1 MVSVDQ
7 DHVFPGQHLLQLG
20 IGSSYLT
27 VISRVPCTRVVC
39 CVATLQGTDCSIID
53 LFHPMI
59 VEQSLWALNRFIQHH
74 ATYLLQNLPQISSS
88 MSWILVK
95 ISHITMDFVVLPA
108 SDRINVG
115 LGPQLLLPYMDVWTR
130 PTGVWMVSVDQ
141 DHAFPGHHLLQLDTR
156 SGCLTVV
163 SRVPRAR
170 VVCCAARL
178 DGKDCSIIDPFSSN
192 GSRDVFLGF

>member
-7 DHVFPGQHLLQLG
+7 NHVFPGQHLLQLG
-20 IGSSYLT
+20 IRSSYLT

-95 ISHITMDFVVLPA
+95 ISHITMDFVISQS
-108 SDRINVG
+108 SDTIT
-115 LGPQLLLPYMDVWTR
+115 LDLDPQLCIIWIWMR
-130 PTGVWMVSVDQ
+130 PKGVWMVSVDQ
-141 DHAFPGHHLLQLDTR
+141 DHAFPGRHLLQLGTR
-156 SGCLTVV
+156 IGYSTTVV
-163 SRVPRAR
+163 SWVPCASFLCC
-170 VVCCAARL
+170 VVRL
-178 DGKDCSIIDPFSSN
+178 KGVKLLHNWSFSIKD
-192 GSRDVFLGF
+192 SREVILDL